1 MLKTMLKTISKM
13 EKNHNKNRKNGG
25 MEKWKKN
32 MFKNEINDENS

>member
-25 MEKWKKN
+25 GWKNGKRTCLK
-32 MFKNEINDENS
+32 MK